1 MRLVLRA
8 TGPGG
13 TARATHPIGAHMH
26 NALRMLA
33 LAASVLAT
41 AAQAQSSVT
50 LFGVVD
56 LGYLDSSPNA
66 VPGRAATP
74 ATTRGI
80 EDGIQ
85 TPSRFGLQGVESLG
99 GGLNARFWLEGGFAA
114 DTGTS
119 QQGGRLFGRQAWAS
133 LQGAMGEL
141 RLGRQYGVGY
151 DYYITGVSPFGTTF
165 RDAGLG
171 NVFSSASGRLILD
184 NMVEY
189 RTPALAGFSGA
200 VGYAFNAAAAEV
212 AGNSNNT
219 SVLTAGAQYRRGP
232 VVAVVSYESINC
244 PASTATI
251 VSNTCNA
258 QRKDD
263 QTHLQVGGSFDF
275 KVVKV
280 YGAYAKE
287 ENQFTLAAITPSK
300 DAAVWMLGASAPLA
314 GGEVLAAYSR
324 RDDKAY
330 GADLNVWGIGYTY
343 PLSIRT
349 NLYAFYADTTADSAP
364 SAQASAGGAITAEG
378 YTAAQIG
385 TYWDRNRTQFGVGV
399 RHRF

>member
-1 MRLVLRA
+1 MQRCFRL
-8 TGPGG
+8 
-13 TARATHPIGAHMH
+13 
-26 NALRMLA
+26 LA
-33 LAASVLAT
+33 LAAGVLAAT
-41 AAQAQSSVT
+41 AAQAQDNVT
-50 LFGVVD
+50 VFGVVD

-66 VPGRAATP
+66 VAGRATTP

-85 TPSRFGLQGVESLG
+85 TPSRFGIFGSENLG
-99 GGLNARFWLEGGFAA
+99 GGLSAKFWLEGGFAA
-114 DTGTS
+114 DSGAS
-119 QQGGRLFGRQAWAS
+119 QQSGRLFGRQAWAA
-133 LQGAMGEL
+133 LQGAAGEL

-151 DYYITGVSPFGTTF
+151 EFFIAGVSPFGTTF

-184 NMVEY
+184 NVIEY
-189 RTPALAGFSGA
+189 RTPVLAGFSGA
-200 VGYAFNAAAAEV
+200 FGYSFNAAATEV

-219 SVLTAGAQYRRGP
+219 SVITAGLQYRRGP
-232 VVAVVSYESINC
+232 VVAVASYESVNC
-244 PASTATI
+244 PASTTTI

-280 YGAYAKE
+280 YGAWAKE
-287 ENQFTLAAITPSK
+287 DNQFTLSAITPSK
-300 DAAVWMLGASAPLA
+300 DATVWMLGASAPVA

-324 RDDKAY
+324 RNDKAY

-364 SAQASAGGAITAEG
+364 RAQTTAGGAITAEG

-385 TYWDRNRTQFGVGV
+385 SYWDRNRSQFGVGL